1 MKSRQESEDEI
12 SPIGKYLRGPRGQQG
27 KAKMR
32 RRAMEVIGRVEKL
45 NPEYFNI
52 SYWYD
57 RETGRIPHLCGLL
70 VSFDIALDSRSGASS
85 FESGGARFRHVISLG
100 KEFTHICSGQLS
112 LSSFGGRYIEY
123 RFGRG

>member
-1 MKSRQESEDEI
+1 MKSRQGNEDEL
-12 SPIGKYLRGPRGQQG
+12 SKIGKDMRGPRGRQG

-32 RRAMEVIGRVEKL
+32 RRAMEMIGRVEKL

-70 VSFDIALDSRSGASS
+70 VSFDVALDSRSGASS
-85 FESGGARFRHVISLG
+85 YQSGGATFSAREAFLKTSIFWHE
-100 KEFTHICSGQLS
+100 KF
-112 LSSFGGRYIEY
+112 
-123 RFGRG
+123 